1 MTPSV
6 SGMVSAYMTSAL
18 YKYNNCITFKFSL
31 VETRP
36 PESNMVAN
44 MDPVHIGDP
53 KVEDQVCRS
62 KMSPVGI
69 FPPTD
74 LL

>member
-53 KVEDQVCRS
+53 KVGDQVCRVQDES
-62 KMSPVGI
+62 GGN
-69 FPPTD
+69 FPTH
-74 LL
+74 